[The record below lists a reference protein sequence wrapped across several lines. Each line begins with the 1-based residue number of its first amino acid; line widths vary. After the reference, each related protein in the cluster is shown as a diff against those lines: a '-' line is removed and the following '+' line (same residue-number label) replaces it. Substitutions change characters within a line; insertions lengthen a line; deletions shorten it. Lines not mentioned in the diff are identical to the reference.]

1 MVEEAGDSIS
11 VASVRL
17 DMAWDP
23 VALGFGH
30 QFEGSWRMIKL
41 KERP

>member
-23 VALGFGH
+23 VA
-30 QFEGSWRMIKL
+30 
-41 KERP
+41 